1 MAYVA
6 ILSDNIVIPMTEF
19 INDDHREELE
29 QRVAD
34 RAAAQDW
41 LIGEASVTPEA
52 ARQVVEYAAAQKAA
66 IGLLPTCR
74 RVVFERFFDESGGM
88 QLVIHAP
95 FGTRITR
102 A

>member
-1 MAYVA
+1 ML
-6 ILSDNIVIPMTEF
+6 I
-19 INDDHREELE
+19 EESS
-29 QRVAD
+29 VSAD
-34 RAAAQDW
+34 
-41 LIGEASVTPEA
+41 A
-52 ARQVVEYAAAQKAA
+52 ARQAVIYAAAQKAA

-102 A
+102 AWGLAMR